1 MCEFVA
7 NHVDMKKMTASQKKK
22 LRNDLE
28 SRKKQLQKKV
38 NALEK
43 TIKKIK

>member
-7 NHVDMKKMTASQKKK
+7 NHIDMKTMTESQKKK
-22 LRNDLE
+22 LRRELE
-28 SRKKQLQKKV
+28 SRKKELQKKI

>member
-7 NHVDMKKMTASQKKK
+7 NHVDMKTMTESQKKK
-22 LRNDLE
+22 LRSELE
-28 SRKKQLQKKV
+28 NCKKELQKKI

>member
-7 NHVDMKKMTASQKKK
+7 NHVDMKRMTQTQKKK
-22 LRNDLE
+22 LRNDLV
-28 SRKKQLQKKV
+28 SRKKLLQKKIA
-38 NALEK
+38 ALEK

>member
-7 NHVDMKKMTASQKKK
+7 NHVDMKRMTQAQKKA
-22 LRNDLE
+22 LRNDLV
-28 SRKKQLQKKV
+28 SRKKQLQKKIA
-38 NALEK
+38 ALEK

>member
-7 NHVDMKKMTASQKKK
+7 NHVDMMTMTESQKKK
-22 LRNDLE
+22 LRSELE
-28 SRKKQLQKKV
+28 NRKKELQKKI

>member
-7 NHVDMKKMTASQKKK
+7 NHVDMKKMTQAQKKK
-22 LRNDLE
+22 LRDELV

-38 NALEK
+38 AALEK
-43 TIKKIK
+43 SIKKIK